1 MDGFT
6 KLLLSRRLRV
16 RIPPRSQKT
25 PEKQGFFQGKRNEPN
40 LRYTK
45 GMPITIAH
53 IGQTGHLGGKIALF
67 LESMDEEIK
76 NG

>member
-1 MDGFT
+1 M
-6 KLLLSRRLRV
+6 
-16 RIPPRSQKT
+16 
-25 PEKQGFFQGKRNEPN
+25 NEPN
-40 LRYTK
+40 LRYAK
-45 GMPITIAH
+45 GMPITIAN